1 LFEVTMSVSDDERF
15 MREALAEAA
24 RAGARG
30 EVPVGAVVVV
40 GGEIVGRGY
49 NLRETAQD
57 PLAHAELIAVRAAS
71 ARLATWRLVD
81 ATVFVTLEPCPMCAG
96 MLVNARV
103 PRVVWGA
110 DDPKAGACR
119 TLYRLG
125 EDPRLNHRFESV
137 PGVLADECGAVLKTF
152 FERLRTKRRG

>member
-1 LFEVTMSVSDDERF
+1 MSTRPEDEAL
-15 MREALAEAA
+15 MREALREAA
-24 RAGARG
+24 RAEARG

-40 GGEIVGRGY
+40 GGEIVGRGH

-57 PLAHAELIAVRAAS
+57 PLAHAELIAVRKAA
-71 ARLATWRLVD
+71 ARLGSWRLVD
-81 ATVFVTLEPCPMCAG
+81 ATVYVTLEPCPMCAG

-119 TLYRLG
+119 TLYQLG
-125 EDPRLNHRFESV
+125 DDPRLNHRFESV
-137 PGVLADECGAVLKTF
+137 PGVLEVECADALRRF
-152 FERLRTKRRG
+152 FAAIRARRR

>member
-1 LFEVTMSVSDDERF
+1 MSDAEDERF
-15 MREALAEAA
+15 MREALLEAA
-24 RAGARG
+24 RAEARG

-40 GGEIVGRGY
+40 EGKIVGRGH

-71 ARLATWRLVD
+71 ARLGSWRLVD

-137 PGVLADECGAVLKTF
+137 PGVLADECGETLRRF
-152 FERLRTKRRG
+152 FAKL

>member
-1 LFEVTMSVSDDERF
+1 MSDAEDERF
-15 MREALAEAA
+15 MREALLEAA
-24 RAGARG
+24 RAEARG

-40 GGEIVGRGY
+40 EGKIVGRGH

-71 ARLATWRLVD
+71 ARLGSWRLVD

-137 PGVLADECGAVLKTF
+137 PGVLADECGETLRRF
-152 FERLRTKRRG
+152 FAKLRVRRKG